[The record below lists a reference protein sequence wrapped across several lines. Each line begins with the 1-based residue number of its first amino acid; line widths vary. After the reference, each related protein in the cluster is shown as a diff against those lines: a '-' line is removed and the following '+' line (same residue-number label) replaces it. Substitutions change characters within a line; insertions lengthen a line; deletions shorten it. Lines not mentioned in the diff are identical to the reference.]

1 MALPPN
7 ESNLPIG
14 ERRSSS
20 RHPITLRID
29 YKRLNTFFADYAKNI
44 SKGGTFIRTST
55 PLEVGTVFVFVLS
68 LPEQPTPL
76 ELRGEVMWTVK
87 DEQASADKPAG
98 MGIRIRF
105 ADEAERLHLEEFV
118 EKLLSERLGRRVA
131 AKLLPKG

>member
-7 ESNLPIG
+7 ESNLTIS

-68 LPEQPTPL
+68 VPEQPTPL
-76 ELRGEVMWTVK
+76 ELRGEVMWTVT

-98 MGIRIRF
+98 IGIRIRF
-105 ADEAERLHLEEFV
+105 ADEAERLHLEELV
-118 EKLLSERLGRRVA
+118 EKLLSDSLGTRVA